1 MLCMSTL
8 RSGSS
13 GMSSIL
19 SSAELEQFES
29 WLDDNG
35 VDKALLENTVGDAA
49 MTLQLQTLTK
59 ST

>member
-1 MLCMSTL
+1 MSTL

-35 VDKALLENTVGDAA
+35 VDKALLENTEGD
-49 MTLQLQTLTK
+49 TEISFFSNTY
-59 ST
+59 